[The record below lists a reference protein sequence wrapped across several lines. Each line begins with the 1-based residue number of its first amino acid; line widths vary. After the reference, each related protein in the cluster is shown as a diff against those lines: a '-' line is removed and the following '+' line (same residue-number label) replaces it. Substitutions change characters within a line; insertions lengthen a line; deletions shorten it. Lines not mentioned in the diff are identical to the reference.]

1 MSIRKTFA
9 PFAFFGLMLLAA
21 MQSAQAVEQLAPG
34 FSKIPKGSTVL
45 IMPSDIE
52 LYSLSAGGVPEPKAD
67 WTEAASRYFAKALIE
82 KKNKFGL
89 NTVTLNAQDADSTAE
104 VNALHGAVAQAI
116 NLHHFSSSS
125 LYLPTKA
132 GALDWSLG
140 DSVLVLREK
149 TQADYAIFTWVRDS
163 YASAER
169 KAAMIAM
176 AIFGVGLTGGMQVG
190 YASLVDLRTGRILW
204 FNKLISGSG
213 DMRELDKARNT
224 VDNLLDKFPVKP

>member
-1 MSIRKTFA
+1 MSIRKIFL
-9 PFAFFGLMLLAA
+9 PFAFFGFTLLAVVRP
-21 MQSAQAVEQLAPG
+21 AQAVEQIAPG

-67 WTEAASRYFAKALIE
+67 WTEAATRYFAKALIE

-89 NTVTLNAQDADSTAE
+89 NTVTLTTQDADATAE
-104 VNALHGAVAQAI
+104 LNALHGAVAQAI
-116 NLHHFSSSS
+116 NLHHFGPSS
-125 LYLPTKA
+125 LHLPTKA
-132 GALDWSLG
+132 DALDWSLG
-140 DSVLVLREK
+140 ESVQVLREK
-149 TQADYAIFTWVRDS
+149 TQADYAVFTWVRDS

-204 FNKLISGSG
+204 FNKLTSGTG